1 MDPVYL
7 TEEHNIL
14 RDTARRYIEEDVQP
28 HGDAWEEAE
37 EIPRDVFAR
46 MGELGFFGVQ
56 APEAYGG
63 TDMGPIAMVAQWEE
77 LGKSSFGGFTG
88 STSAHAEMA
97 VPHLINA
104 GNEEQKERL
113 LPDLI
118 AGRKVSSIAVTEPD
132 GGSDVAALKTR
143 AKRRGNDRW
152 VLNGSKV
159 FITNGCLAD
168 VYFVAART
176 DPQRQGLARHF
187 HVHRREGRARLQG
200 RQEARQARLALFGHR
215 RTGLRGLRNPL

>member
-1 MDPVYL
+1 MGRRGRCQTLPYGGSIRRRPGPGSAAFHRLAAGLQPSGRSTTSPPAAMDPVYL

-14 RDTARRYIEEDVQP
+14 RETARRFIAEEVQP
-28 HGDAWEEAE
+28 HGDAWEDAE
-37 EIPRDVFAR
+37 EIPRSVFAR

-63 TDMGPIAMVAQWEE
+63 TDMGPVAMVAQWEE

-104 GNEEQKERL
+104 GTDEQKRRL

-143 AKRRGNDRW
+143 AERKGNDRW
-152 VLNGSKV
+152 VLNGAKV
-159 FITNGCLAD
+159 F
-168 VYFVAART
+168 
-176 DPQRQGLARHF
+176 
-187 HVHRREGRARLQG
+187 
-200 RQEARQARLALFGHR
+200 
-215 RTGLRGLRNPL
+215 

>member
-14 RDTARRYIEEDVQP
+14 RDTARRYIEEDVRP

-46 MGELGFFGVQ
+46 MGDLGFFGVQ

-77 LGKSSFGGFTG
+77 LGKSSYGGFTG

-104 GNEEQKERL
+104 GNDEQKERL

-152 VLNGSKV
+152 VLNGS
-159 FITNGCLAD
+159 
-168 VYFVAART
+168 
-176 DPQRQGLARHF
+176 
-187 HVHRREGRARLQG
+187 
-200 RQEARQARLALFGHR
+200 
-215 RTGLRGLRNPL
+215 